1 MHGRAVV
8 ALTSLRAQD
17 RLLDRQAA
25 NSIRQQI
32 VIGAMPP
39 GHRLVEVTLAGELEV
54 SRGTIRSALS
64 LLANEGLVR
73 QVAFT
78 RWEVAGASDR
88 EAWELYTL
96 RAALEGLAARLAA
109 QRATEAERAGL
120 RRAFGELEAA
130 VRGDRHEDATDAD
143 FLIHHTIAA
152 MSGHRRLIEEHAKLL
167 LQVRFQMTHIGF
179 TPRNYDDLVEDHR
192 ALIEAVASGDAARA
206 EHLAREHNAIEV
218 ERLQTRIAEAGTADD
233 ERSDPT
239 TIQKGE
245 REND

>member
-1 MHGRAVV
+1 M
-8 ALTSLRAQD
+8 ALTSLKAQD

-25 NSIRQQI
+25 SSIRQQI

-39 GHRLVEVTLAGELEV
+39 RHRLVEVALAGELEV

-78 RWEVAGASDR
+78 RWEVASASDR

-109 QRATEAERAGL
+109 TMASDAERAEL
-120 RRAFGELEAA
+120 RGVFATLEAA
-130 VRGDRHEDATDAD
+130 VRDGRHEDATDAD
-143 FLIHHTIAA
+143 FAIHHTIAE
-152 MSGHRRLIEEHAKLL
+152 MSGHRRLIGEHARLL

-179 TPRNYDDLVEDHR
+179 MPRDYGALVEDHR
-192 ALIEAVASGDAARA
+192 ALTEAVAGGDAARA
-206 EHLAREHNAIEV
+206 ERLAREHNAAEV
-218 ERLQTRIAEAGTADD
+218 ERLQARIAAAESESKTNQ
-233 ERSDPT
+233 T
-239 TIQKGE
+239 GE
-245 REND
+245 RDDG